1 MAAGTPDAWSADPSV
16 AIVNGVVW
24 TADST
29 RPWAEAIAINGDRI
43 LAVDGNDVTGK
54 TVVACREAETTS
66 LGAGMQA
73 AAAAGWYGSVRE
85 AAEAMS
91 GVGAR
96 HTPDA
101 AAAARYD
108 ELFAVYREIY
118 PRTAPLH
125 EALERATHD

>member
-1 MAAGTPDAWSADPSV
+1 
-16 AIVNGVVW
+16 
-24 TADST
+24 
-29 RPWAEAIAINGDRI
+29 
-43 LAVDGNDVTGK
+43 
-54 TVVACREAETTS
+54 
-66 LGAGMQA
+66 MQA

-101 AAAARYD
+101 TAAARYG

-125 EALERATHD
+125 EALRRAARD

>member
-1 MAAGTPDAWSADPSV
+1 MEPQLDRPIELLLTTGGGSRSALWRQIV
-16 AIVNGVVW
+16 A
-24 TADST
+24 
-29 RPWAEAIAINGDRI
+29 
-43 LAVDGNDVTGK
+43 DVTGK

-96 HTPDA
+96 QTPDPTA
-101 AAAARYD
+101 ATRYD
-108 ELFAVYREIY
+108 DLFAIYREIY

-125 EALERATHD
+125 QALQRATDDHV